1 MVGWEIGNIFNERRT
16 QHKSLKFILMT
27 LAQWLLCIAG
37 IQVLHFIGTWKLYQK
52 AGHAAW
58 KAAIPVYNAV
68 VLLRIINKPIWW
80 VILLFIPTINLI
92 VFPAIWVET
101 LRAFGKSSWK
111 DTFLVVMSLGLWI
124 IPTNYSRKTRYIE
137 KASERPASVIKE
149 WFSSLLFA
157 VVAATMVHNYFFQ
170 PYIIPTGSL
179 EKSLLIGDFLIVSKM
194 HYGARVPMTAVSFP
208 MVHDTIPLIKTRS
221 YLKNPQIPYLR
232 LPGIEEIKAN
242 DIVVFSWPA
251 DTVRRFF
258 VKEKGVRKPIDK
270 KSNYVKRCVGIP
282 GDTLQI
288 KDGFVYRNG
297 QRNQLPDRAE
307 VQYMHTAYASG
318 GISSRKLLQ
327 LGFKDFYR
335 KYAISNISQTSF
347 NALIPYIVNRTGTTL
362 EDFAVIT
369 PAAGLPIEV
378 VREYNLRARELLE
391 AEKQLNLTLEEATRL
406 QKNIALDSLVRRVS
420 KTQTPNEIFFPNR
433 IPFDWNEDNFGPLVI
448 PKRGAT
454 VTLNKENIA
463 LYKKIIVDYEK
474 NDFAYSSNGFMING
488 KEQDSYTFKQDYY
501 WMMGDN
507 RHQSEDSRF
516 WGFVPEDHIVGK
528 PVFIWMSFENFNAGL
543 KQWKVRWDRVFTTV
557 SGSGERQSYLP
568 HALGV
573 FTLWQIFSWWR
584 NRRKKNLG

>member
-1 MVGWEIGNIFNERRT
+1 
-16 QHKSLKFILMT
+16 MT

-101 LRAFGKSSWK
+101 IRAFGKSSWK
-111 DTFLVVMSLGLWI
+111 DTLLVIVSLGLWI
-124 IPTNYSRKTRYIE
+124 IPTNYSRQTRYIE
-137 KASERPASVIKE
+137 QASERPASVIKE
-149 WFSSLLFA
+149 WLSSLLFA

-208 MVHDTIPLIKTRS
+208 MVHDTIPLVKTRS

-282 GDTLQI
+282 GDTLEI
-288 KDGFVYRNG
+288 KDGFVFRNG

-335 KYAISNISQTSF
+335 KYAISNISQTSY
-347 NALIPYIVNRTGTTL
+347 NALIPYIIGRTGTTL

-369 PAAGLPIEV
+369 PAAGLPLDV
-378 VREYNLRARELLE
+378 VRQYNLKARELLE
-391 AEKQLNLTLEEATRL
+391 AEKQLNLTLEEADRL
-406 QKNIALDSLVRRVS
+406 KKNIALDSLVRRVS
-420 KTQTPNEIFFPNR
+420 KTQTPNEVFFPNK

-454 VTLNKENIA
+454 VALNKENIA

-488 KEQDSYTFKQDYY
+488 KAQDSYTFKQDYY

-573 FTLWQIFSWWR
+573 FVLWQIFSWWR